1 MQMLRPSR
9 TMAGLPYRNRDLQ
22 GDGATWTYHKTR
34 ESRGERSSSH
44 PVSCLAH
51 PLTESNSGGHQ
62 WDREFGEYSFEM
74 STPEIQDAEGHA
86 QI

>member
-1 MQMLRPSR
+1 MLRPSR

-44 PVSCLAH
+44 PVFCLAH

-74 STPEIQDAEGHA
+74 STPEIQDTEGHA